1 VSRVVAGIQPV
12 REAIRALGSR
22 VEKVLLL
29 HRPGHKSPTLEALA
43 RFAHDQQIPVEQAND
58 SMLDRLAPRA
68 MHQGAIALVPD
79 LRLIDIDELDRSDAS
94 LIIALDRIVDP
105 HNFGAIVRSAV
116 AFGADAILWPEN
128 ASAPL
133 SPSMFR
139 ASAGA
144 VEHAALC
151 RVHSL
156 TEALHTLHQGARS
169 IIGLAGEGAELLP
182 ALDLR
187 SPVVIVVGSEGEG
200 LRKGVR
206 NACDA
211 LARIP
216 TSAPFS
222 VLNASVSAAIA
233 LYEVRRQRLESTATP
248 RHAAP

>member
-1 VSRVVAGIQPV
+1 MSRVVAGIQPV
-12 REAIRALGSR
+12 REAVRALGSR
-22 VEKVLLL
+22 VEKILIL
-29 HRPGHKSPTLEALA
+29 HRPDHRSPTLDALA
-43 RFAHDQQIPVEQAND
+43 RFAHDQQIPVEQAPE
-58 SMLDRLAPRA
+58 STLDRLAPRA
-68 MHQGAIALVPD
+68 MHQGAVALVPD

-116 AFGADAILWPEN
+116 AFGADAVLWPEN

-156 TEALHTLHQGARS
+156 TEALITLHQGARR
-169 IIGLAGEGAELLP
+169 IIGLAGEGADLLP
-182 ALDLR
+182 AFDLR

-211 LARIP
+211 IARIP
-216 TSAPFS
+216 TLPP
-222 VLNASVSAAIA
+222 VGTLNASVSAAIA
-233 LYEVRRQRLESTATP
+233 LYEVRRQRLEPSSART
-248 RHAAP
+248 HAAP